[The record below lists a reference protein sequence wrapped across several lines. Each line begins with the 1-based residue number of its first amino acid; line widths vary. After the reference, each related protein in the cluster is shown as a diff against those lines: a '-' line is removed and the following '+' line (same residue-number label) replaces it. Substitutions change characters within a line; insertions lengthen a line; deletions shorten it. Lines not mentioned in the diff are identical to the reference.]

1 MAQRIGREP
10 FRAAHA
16 IKRYTDGMLQLSNV
30 FQNRPI
36 LSLRTGTTIATAT
49 APIINPNNLKI
60 EGFYCIDRF
69 DKKQLILLGQDIRD
83 VITQGI
89 VVNDHDV
96 LTEPEE
102 LVRLKKILE
111 LNFALIG
118 KPVETVS
125 KHKIGK
131 VGDYAVEVSS
141 MYIQKLYVSQSVLKS
156 LTAGSLSVDR
166 TQINEITNR
175 RIIIND
181 LEGKVPAHAPAAA

>member
-1 MAQRIGREP
+1 
-10 FRAAHA
+10 
-16 IKRYTDGMLQLSNV
+16 MLQLSNV
-30 FQNRPI
+30 LQNRPI
-36 LSLRTGTTIATAT
+36 LSLRTGTAVATAT

-60 EGFYCIDRF
+60 EGFFCNDRF
-69 DKKQLILLGQDIRD
+69 DKKRLVLLSQDIRD
-83 VITQGI
+83 VIAQGI

-96 LTEPEE
+96 LSEPGE
-102 LVRLKKILE
+102 LVRLKKVLE
-111 LNFALIG
+111 LNFTLVG

-125 KHKIGK
+125 KQKVGK

-141 MYIQKLYVSQSVLKS
+141 MYIQKLYVSRSVLKS

-181 LEGKVPAHAPAAA
+181 LEGKVPAHAAVTA